1 MAYIASLQKEVLS
14 INNLFREHLKSFG
27 FEETKS
33 LAQCVG
39 LFYVFGLWY
48 SGIRPF
54 PALVPFLIVCKE
66 RNERCFALQNESA
79 CLN

>member
-1 MAYIASLQKEVLS
+1 MNTRTMNSSDLKKQKARHIVS
-14 INNLFREHLKSFG
+14 G
-27 FEETKS
+27 F
-33 LAQCVG
+33 
-39 LFYVFGLWY
+39 FYVFDLWY
-48 SGIRPF
+48 FGIRPF